1 MSVYRSAEH
10 AIMRAMN
17 VDSIS
22 LHKGAGWQSKYKP
35 SGWKADIADNP
46 CPMDRFDQL
55 TQDSMTR
62 SVLRRVLKPQHWQVL
77 VAHFMV
83 DLDGSTQ
90 QQRVQA
96 IAHLARSAP
105 GKSHHLFRMKCV
117 TAWATPRLP
126 EAFMVLHTWDNE
138 DTPTPEKTLYRW
150 RSDMRKWLES
160 ERDAAIASAWV
171 VLNEARLIADAA

>member
-1 MSVYRSAEH
+1 MTVYRSAEH
-10 AIMRAMN
+10 GIMRAMN

-22 LHKGAGWQSKYKP
+22 LHKGAGWQNKYKP
-35 SGWKADIADNP
+35 DAWEAERADNP

-62 SVLRRVLKPQHWQVL
+62 SLLRRVLAAQQWHVL

-90 QQRVQA
+90 QHRMAA
-96 IAHLARSAP
+96 IAFLARSAP
-105 GKSHHLFRMKCV
+105 GKSHHLFRTKCV

-126 EAFMVLHTWDNE
+126 EAFMVLHTWDNAE
-138 DTPTPEKTLYRW
+138 PPTPEKTLYRW
-150 RSDMRKWLES
+150 RSDLRKWLES
-160 ERDAAIASAWV
+160 ERDTAIASAWV
-171 VLNEARLIADAA
+171 VLSEAGLIAEAA